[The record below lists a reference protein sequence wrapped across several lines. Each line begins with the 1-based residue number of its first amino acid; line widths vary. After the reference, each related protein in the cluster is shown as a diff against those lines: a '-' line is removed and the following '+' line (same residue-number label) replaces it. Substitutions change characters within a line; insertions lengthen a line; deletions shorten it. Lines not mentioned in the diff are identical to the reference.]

1 MKVMVTGAGGMT
13 GGELAR
19 QARALGWECAAF
31 THTELDISNV
41 AAVAAAAARVR
52 PDVILNAA
60 AYTFVDAAESNR
72 ETAMRVNSDGAR
84 NVARAA
90 ASIGASVVHI
100 STDYV
105 FDGTSTRP
113 YVPTDPVKPLGAY
126 GESKEAGERAVREEC
141 GAHLIVRT
149 SWVYSNEGRNFV
161 RTMLRAAAEGKGSLR
176 IVSDQHGC
184 PTSAADLAAALLRAS
199 EHVRCGGSLPG
210 TYHFSNSGPTTWYDF
225 ATAVFDLCG
234 GPAPQ
239 LIPVPA
245 SEYPAAAPRPA
256 YSVLDTTS
264 FQSAFGVTPR
274 PWRDALRDTL
284 QGAK

>member
-19 QARALGWECAAF
+19 RARALGWDCAPF
-31 THTELDISNV
+31 THAELDISD
-41 AAVAAAAARVR
+41 APAVAAAVESER

-60 AYTFVDAAESNR
+60 AYTSVDAAESNR

-90 ASIGASVVHI
+90 ASIGASVVHV

-105 FDGTSTRP
+105 FDGTSARP
-113 YVPTDPVKPLGAY
+113 YLPTDPVKPLGAY

-161 RTMLRAAAEGKGSLR
+161 RTMLRAAAEGKESLK

-184 PTSAADLAAALLRAS
+184 PTSAADLAAALLRAG
-199 EHVRCGGSLPG
+199 ERVHGEGSLSG

-225 ATAVFDLCG
+225 ATAVFELRG
-234 GPAPQ
+234 GPAPR
-239 LIPVPA
+239 LIPVST
-245 SEYPAAAPRPA
+245 SEHAAAARRPA

-264 FQSAFGVTPR
+264 FQRAFGVTPR
-274 PWRDALRDTL
+274 PWRDALRNTL
-284 QGAK
+284 EKAT